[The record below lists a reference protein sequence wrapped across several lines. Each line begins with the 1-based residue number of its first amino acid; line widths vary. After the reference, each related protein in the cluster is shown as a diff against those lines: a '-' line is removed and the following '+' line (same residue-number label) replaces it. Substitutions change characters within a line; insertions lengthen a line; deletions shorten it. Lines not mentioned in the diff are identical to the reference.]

1 MTGSR
6 GRIAL
11 FLVIAVLAAAAAT
24 AASLLLLAVSDTSDE
39 PVGKLRPR
47 AIAVAETAPTGAGAT
62 VSPAVTREHDEDDD
76 DREHGEDA
84 DD

>member
-6 GRIAL
+6 GRVAL
-11 FLVIAVLAAAAAT
+11 LLAVAVLAATAAA

-39 PVGKLRPR
+39 PVGRLRPR
-47 AIAVAETAPTGAGAT
+47 GAAVAVTEPPAEAPADPLTGR
-62 VSPAVTREHDEDDD
+62 SDDD
-76 DREHGEDA
+76 GREQDEEHGEDA

>member
-6 GRIAL
+6 GRVAL
-11 FLVIAVLAAAAAT
+11 LLAVAVLAAAAAA

-47 AIAVAETAPTGAGAT
+47 AASIMVTAPQPETPAGSVTGR
-62 VSPAVTREHDEDDD
+62 SDDD
-76 DREHGEDA
+76 EHEEHGEDA

>member
-6 GRIAL
+6 RRAAL
-11 FLVIAVLAAAAAT
+11 LLVVALLAAAAAA

-39 PVGKLRPR
+39 PVGRLRPR
-47 AIAVAETAPTGAGAT
+47 AAAVAVTEPAAEAPAGPLTGT
-62 VSPAVTREHDEDDD
+62 SDDD
-76 DREHGEDA
+76 GREEDEEHGEDA